1 MKISARASRME
12 PSATLAVVAK
22 AKTLKA
28 QGKPVI
34 SFGAGEPDFD
44 SPPGAI
50 KYAEKAIREGQTH
63 YTQSNGIP
71 ELREAVRSY
80 YADRFHL
87 DFRVEQIIVGAGAK
101 PLLYEALASLVD
113 PGDEVVVFAPA
124 WVSYVEQIRLLD
136 GRESIV
142 DTTCTGCVPDSAAT
156 KKIITPRT
164 VGMLVNSPNNPTG
177 AVYGEKTL
185 REIASLAIE
194 NDLWIIFDEIYERLT
209 YGSATHRNLLSVVP
223 EIADRTILINGVSKA
238 FAMTGWRIGYA
249 IAPERIAVKIG
260 AVQGHLTSN
269 ACSIAQWAALGALRE
284 GETDV
289 VEMQKEFT
297 NRLDLMVDYL
307 GKMPHISFTRP
318 SGAFYVFVDIR
329 RTLGGSF
336 DDRVIKSDGDF
347 CEALLESEY
356 VAAVPGAAFVAPGH
370 IRLAYA
376 NSTEEIRD
384 GMTRL
389 HRFLDRIILP

>member
-28 QGKPVI
+28 HGKPVI

-44 SPPGAI
+44 SPPGAVR
-50 KYAEKAIREGQTH
+50 YAEKAIREGQTH
-63 YTQSNGIP
+63 YTQSNGLP

-80 YADRFHL
+80 YSSRFRL
-87 DFRVEQIIVGAGAK
+87 DFRAEQIIIGAGAK
-101 PLLYEALASLVD
+101 PLLYETLVSLVD
-113 PGDEVVVFAPA
+113 PGDEVVVFSPA

-136 GRESIV
+136 GHEAIV
-142 DTTCTGCVPDSAAT
+142 DTTGTGCIPDTAITRKA
-156 KKIITPRT
+156 ITPRT
-164 VGMLVNSPNNPTG
+164 VGILINTPNNPTG

-194 NDLWIIFDEIYERLT
+194 KDLWIIFDEIYERLT
-209 YGSATHRNLLSVVP
+209 YGSATHLNLLSLVP
-223 EIADRTILINGVSKA
+223 DVADRTILINGVSKA

-249 IAPERIAVKIG
+249 LAPDRIAGKIG

-284 GETDV
+284 GEADV
-289 VEMQKEFT
+289 VKMREEFS
-297 NRLDLMVDYL
+297 NRLNLMVDSL
-307 GKMPHISFTRP
+307 GKMPHIAFTIP
-318 SGAFYVFVDIR
+318 QGAFYVFVDIR
-329 RTLGGSF
+329 KTIGGSF
-336 DDRVIKSDGDF
+336 DGRVIRGDGDF

-356 VAAVPGAAFVAPGH
+356 VAAVPGSAFVAPGH

-376 NSTEEIRD
+376 NSAEEILD
-384 GMTRL
+384 GMKRL
-389 HRFLDRIILP
+389 HRFLDRIVLP